1 MGQASLERDGSPTA
15 AQVLSEGGAAP
26 RRSRSAGRLPA
37 VGRVAGWVITG
48 VGVAVVLATLR
59 DIFHTLWHP
68 SGRGGLARKLL
79 AAVWRAGR
87 PRRGH
92 RRVRVL
98 AGPLAMV
105 VVVMA
110 WVLLIVLGWTLI
122 YWPHLED
129 GFFISDSLQQ
139 TTRGGLLDAL
149 YLSMVTLATLG
160 FGDIVPTAEWLRV
173 AVPLQAMLG
182 FVLLTAAVT
191 WVLQVYPALMR
202 RRALAIRL
210 SLLRRADAVR
220 VLAEEDVPM
229 AANLL
234 EDLAGELVR
243 IRVDL
248 TQYAETYYFRDGEE
262 SASLAASIGTA
273 VQLAQA
279 AERSPRADLR
289 FAGKLLDTALG
300 EFASQLDEHFLRV
313 GGPPQAVLTAY
324 AADHGHAAPL
334 MG

>member
-1 MGQASLERDGSPTA
+1 M
-15 AQVLSEGGAAP
+15 
-26 RRSRSAGRLPA
+26 A
-37 VGRVAGWVITG
+37 VGWVAGWVITLLG
-48 VGVAVVLATLR
+48 AALVLAALR

-68 SGRGGLARKLL
+68 SGHGGLGRKVL

-87 PRRGH
+87 PQHGH
-92 RRVRVL
+92 RRVRAL

-110 WVLLIVLGWTLI
+110 WVVLIVLGWTLI
-122 YWPHLED
+122 YWPHLAD
-129 GFFISDSLQQ
+129 GFFISEALHQ

-173 AVPLQAMLG
+173 AVPVQAMLG
-182 FVLLTAAVT
+182 FVLLTAVVT
-191 WVLQVYPALMR
+191 WVLQVYPALTR

-210 SLLRRADAVR
+210 SLLHRVDAVR
-220 VLAEEDVPM
+220 VLGEQDVPM

-234 EDLAGELVR
+234 EDLASDLVQA
-243 IRVDL
+243 RVDL

-262 SASLAASIGTA
+262 SVSLPANIATA
-273 VQLAQA
+273 VGLARA

-289 FAGKLLDTALG
+289 FAGQLLDTALG
-300 EFASQLDEHFLRV
+300 DFARLLDAHFLRV
-313 GGPPQAVLTAY
+313 GGPPEAVLRAY
-324 AADHGHAAPL
+324 AADHGHGPPRV
-334 MG
+334 G

>member
-1 MGQASLERDGSPTA
+1 VGW
-15 AQVLSEGGAAP
+15 
-26 RRSRSAGRLPA
+26 AGD
-37 VGRVAGWVITG
+37 WVVTLI
-48 VGVAVVLATLR
+48 GVAVVLATLR

-68 SGRGGLARKLL
+68 SGHGGLGRKVL
-79 AAVWRAGR
+79 AAVWRIGR

-92 RRVRVL
+92 RRVRAL

-110 WVLLIVLGWTLI
+110 WVGLIVLGWTLI
-122 YWPHLED
+122 YWPHLDD
-129 GFFISDSLQQ
+129 GFFITESLKQ
-139 TTRGGLLDAL
+139 TSRGGLLDAL

-182 FVLLTAAVT
+182 FVLLTAVVT
-191 WVLQVYPALMR
+191 WVLQVYPALTR

-210 SLLRRADAVR
+210 SLLRRADAAR

-234 EDLAGELVR
+234 EDLAGEVVQA
-243 IRVDL
+243 RVDL

-262 SASLAASIGTA
+262 SVSLPANIATA
-273 VQLAQA
+273 VELAHA
-279 AERSPRADLR
+279 AEKSPRADLR
-289 FAGKLLDTALG
+289 FAGTLLDTALG
-300 EFASQLDEHFLRV
+300 DFARLLDAHFLRV
-313 GGPPQAVLTAY
+313 GGPPRDVLTAY
-324 AADHGHAAPL
+324 AADHGYGAPAS
-334 MG
+334 G

>member
-1 MGQASLERDGSPTA
+1 MGWVVD
-15 AQVLSEGGAAP
+15 
-26 RRSRSAGRLPA
+26 
-37 VGRVAGWVITG
+37 WVITCI
-48 VGVAVVLATLR
+48 GVAVVLAALR

-68 SGRGGLARKLL
+68 SGHGGLGRRVL

-87 PRRGH
+87 PRQGH

-105 VVVMA
+105 VVVLA
-110 WVLLIVLGWTLI
+110 WVGLIVLGWTLI
-122 YWPHLED
+122 YWPHLDD
-129 GFFISDSLQQ
+129 GFFFSEPLQQ

-173 AVPLQAMLG
+173 AVPLEAMLG

-210 SLLRRADAVR
+210 SLLHRADAVR
-220 VLAEEDVPM
+220 VLAEDDVPM

-234 EDLAGELVR
+234 EDLAGEVVQA
-243 IRVDL
+243 RVDL
-248 TQYAETYYFRDGEE
+248 TQYAETYYFRESEE
-262 SASLAASIGTA
+262 STSLAATIGTA
-273 VQLAQA
+273 VQLAHA

-289 FAGKLLDTALG
+289 FAGKLLDTALAD
-300 EFASQLDEHFLRV
+300 FAGLLDAHFLRV
-313 GGPPQAVLTAY
+313 GGPPQAVLAAY
-324 AADHGHAAPL
+324 AADHGHAAP
-334 MG
+334 GPS

>member
-1 MGQASLERDGSPTA
+1 MEWVVD
-15 AQVLSEGGAAP
+15 
-26 RRSRSAGRLPA
+26 
-37 VGRVAGWVITG
+37 WVITC
-48 VGVAVVLATLR
+48 VGVAVVLAALR

-68 SGRGGLARKLL
+68 SGHGGLGRRVL

-105 VVVMA
+105 VVVLA
-110 WVLLIVLGWTLI
+110 WVGLIVLGWTFI
-122 YWPHLED
+122 YWPHLDD
-129 GFFISDSLQQ
+129 GFFISEPLRQ

-173 AVPLQAMLG
+173 AVPLEAMLG

-210 SLLRRADAVR
+210 SLLHRADAVR
-220 VLAEEDVPM
+220 VLAEDDVPM

-234 EDLAGELVR
+234 EDLAGEVVQA
-243 IRVDL
+243 RVDL
-248 TQYAETYYFRDGEE
+248 TQYAETYYFREGEE
-262 SASLAASIGTA
+262 STSLAATIGTA
-273 VQLAQA
+273 VQLAHA

-289 FAGKLLDTALG
+289 FAGKLLETALTD
-300 EFASQLDEHFLRV
+300 FAGLLDTHYLRV
-313 GGPPQAVLTAY
+313 GGPPQAVLAAY
-324 AADHGHAAPL
+324 AADHGHAAPGL
-334 MG
+334 S

>member
-1 MGQASLERDGSPTA
+1 
-15 AQVLSEGGAAP
+15 
-26 RRSRSAGRLPA
+26 
-37 VGRVAGWVITG
+37 VGWVAGWVVTG
-48 VGVAVVLATLR
+48 VGVVVVLAALR

-68 SGRGGLARKLL
+68 SGRGGVARRVL
-79 AAVWRAGR
+79 AAVWRGGR

-110 WVLLIVLGWTLI
+110 WVALIVLGWTLI

-129 GFFISDSLQQ
+129 GFFISESLPQ
-139 TTRGGLLDAL
+139 TARGGLLEAL

-160 FGDIVPTAEWLRV
+160 FGDIVPTEEWLRV

-191 WVLQVYPALMR
+191 WVLQVYPALVR
-202 RRALAIRL
+202 RRVLAIRL

-234 EDLAGELVR
+234 EDLAGELVQ

-248 TQYAETYYFRDGEE
+248 TQYPETYYFRDGEE

-273 VQLAQA
+273 AQLAHVAQ
-279 AERSPRADLR
+279 RSPRADMR

-300 EFASQLDEHFLRV
+300 DFAGRLDEHFLRV
-313 GGPPQAVLTAY
+313 GGSPQAVLAAY
-324 AADHGHAAPL
+324 AADHGHPAPQV
-334 MG
+334 G